1 MLAETIT
8 YTDYNDEER
17 TETYYF
23 NLSKAE
29 LIEMEVGTTGGL
41 SSILEKIISAK
52 DVPALSKMFKDLILK
67 SYGVKSPDGR
77 RFIKSEELSTEF
89 SQTPAYS
96 QLYVD
101 LALDSEKAARFVN
114 GIFPRDLVD
123 QISKDDRLKKLL
135 ADRQNSALESK

>member
-41 SSILEKIISAK
+41 SSMLEKIISAK
-52 DVPALSKMFKDLILK
+52 DVPTLSKMFKDLILK

-77 RFIKSEELSTEF
+77 RFIKSDELSTEF

>member
-41 SSILEKIISAK
+41 SSMLEKIISAK
-52 DVPALSKMFKDLILK
+52 DVPTLSKMFKDLILK
-67 SYGVKSPDGR
+67 SYGVKIPDGR
-77 RFIKSEELSTEF
+77 RFIKSDELSTEF